1 LQGKGYEVTQGKG
14 DRKRETKAKRERI
27 MQKLRPMSE
36 KPKKNSRIIITDG
49 DGLESLV
56 TFMAQKVRCSALTY
70 KPYML
75 MWDDMVTHGNYK
87 GWRYLNET
95 VKVEWVQCGS
105 GDYDPLY
112 KHTFMSYKCDI
123 NDLISLRI
131 FEQSNIKDKKKFT
144 WSWGV
149 YFGSVCLGTMGGA
162 TETIQEAK
170 DAAIK
175 CFNENIANRAEVEA

>member
-1 LQGKGYEVTQGKG
+1 MTQGKG

-87 GWRYLNET
+87 GWHYLNEI
-95 VKVEWVQCGS
+95 VKVEWVKNKNLWTAKIGNIRFRCWKIGS
-105 GDYDPLY
+105 TGYIGWKVIGFGYL
-112 KHTFMSYKCDI
+112 
-123 NDLISLRI
+123 SLA
-131 FEQSNIKDKKKFT
+131 D
-144 WSWGV
+144 
-149 YFGSVCLGTMGGA
+149 GTA
-162 TETIQEAK
+162 DSLEAAQA
-170 DAAIK
+170 AAIK
-175 CFNENIANRAEVEA
+175 WYNENIANRAEVVSGYARFGR